1 MTLPQ
6 KNPSRD
12 EVPGATPERPLGLND
27 PELYVNRELSLLEFN
42 QRVLEQ
48 ARDETQPLLERLRF
62 LSICST
68 NLDEFFEIRAAG
80 VKEQIAYGVSR
91 ADADGLSPRS
101 AMRMISDRAHE
112 LVQAQYRFLNE
123 VLLPELEQEGI
134 RLLRRHEL
142 NKAQR
147 SWVEKYFRREVYP
160 VLTPI
165 SLDPAHPFPMVL
177 NKGLCFLLTLTGKD
191 AFGRTSDAAVLQ
203 VPRSLPRVI
212 QLPEEIAD
220 GPHEFIMLSS
230 VIHQHVD
237 VLFPGMKPTGCYQ
250 FRVTRNSD
258 LWVDEEEIDDLLSA
272 LKGELPSRKFGAAVR
287 LEVTDDMPEEEAQ
300 YLLRRCEL
308 DESDLYR
315 VDGPVNLHRLA
326 ALYSQV
332 DRPDLKFRPF
342 RPRKLLGDV
351 GQPGMFAAIRR
362 GDILLHHPFD
372 AFRPI
377 VKFVRQAAQDPHV
390 LAIKQTLYRTDEN
403 SPLVE
408 ALIQA
413 ARNGKEVTT
422 VIELRARFDE
432 EANIDLAKRLQEVG
446 ANVVYGIVGYKA
458 HAKMLMVVR
467 REGDRLH
474 RYVHLGTGNYHTKT
488 ATAYTDIGLLTCEP
502 VIAEDVHRLFQQMTG
517 LGRVPKLKKLLQSPF
532 SLHKQLALMIRR
544 EAENARRG
552 EEARII
558 AKINS
563 LSDPIMIRELYRASQ
578 AGVRIDL
585 VVRGVCCLR
594 PGIPGVSDNIR
605 VRSVIGRFLEHSR
618 VFYFLAG
625 GKEEVYCAS
634 ADWMPRNLYRRV
646 ETAFPIED
654 PELKQRVM
662 RECLELYLNR
672 DAGAWLQQADGTYRR
687 AAEPDPSGEPSAQD
701 YLLAELRAH

>member
-1 MTLPQ
+1 MTLPEQ
-6 KNPSRD
+6 SPR
-12 EVPGATPERPLGLND
+12 PGEEPESELGLND
-27 PELYVNRELSLLEFN
+27 PALYLNRELSLLEFN

-48 ARDETQPLLERLRF
+48 ARDATQPLLERLRF

-91 ADADGLSPRS
+91 ADADGLSPRA
-101 AMRMISDRAHE
+101 AMRQISERAHE
-112 LVQAQYRFLNE
+112 LVQEQYKFLNE

-134 RLLRRHEL
+134 RLVRRTDL
-142 NKAQR
+142 TKAQR
-147 SWVEKYFRREVYP
+147 AWVEKYFRREVYP

-177 NKGLCFLLTLTGKD
+177 NKGLCFFLTLTGKD
-191 AFGRTSDAAVLQ
+191 AFGRTSDTAVLQ

-212 QLPEEIAD
+212 ALPEEIAQ
-220 GPHEFIMLSS
+220 GPHEFILLSS
-230 VIHQHVD
+230 VIHSHVD

-287 LEVTDDMPEEEAQ
+287 LEVTDDLPEEDTQ

-308 DESDLYR
+308 TESDMYR

-326 ALYSQV
+326 ALYSLV
-332 DRPDLKFRPF
+332 DRSDLKFRPF

-351 GQPGMFAAIRR
+351 NAPGMFAAIRKS
-362 GDILLHHPFD
+362 DILLHHPFD

-474 RYVHLGTGNYHTKT
+474 RYVHLGTGNYHSKT
-488 ATAYTDIGLLTCEP
+488 ATAYTDVGLLTCEP

-532 SLHKQLALMIRR
+532 SLHKHLALLIRK

-552 EEARII
+552 EKARIVV
-558 AKINS
+558 KVNS
-563 LSDPIMIRELYRASQ
+563 ISDPIMIRELYRASQ
-578 AGVRIDL
+578 AGVQVDL
-585 VVRGVCCLR
+585 IVRGVCCLR
-594 PGIPGVSDNIR
+594 PGIPGVSENIR

-618 VFYFLAG
+618 VFYFHAG
-625 GKEEVYCAS
+625 GAKELYCAS

-646 ETAFPIED
+646 ETAFPILD
-654 PELKQRVM
+654 PDLHKRVLN
-662 RECLELYLNR
+662 ECLEVYLDR
-672 DAGAWLQQADGTYRR
+672 DAGAWLLQSDGSYRR
-687 AAEPDPSGEPSAQD
+687 AAEPGEASEPSAQD
-701 YLLAELRAH
+701 FLLGELRAH